1 MYLESGLSMFGSFM
15 CAIFQETDL
24 AGKEHM
30 DLVVAEFGLKSERSM
45 GAMDKRRGF
54 WSFLTEDLKFC
65 CQMRF
70 KDGK

>member
-1 MYLESGLSMFGSFM
+1 MYLESGLCMFGSFM
-15 CAIFQETDL
+15 CAIFRETDL

-30 DLVVAEFGLKSERSM
+30 DLVVAEFGLKLGRSK

-54 WSFLTEDLKFC
+54 WSNLTGHLQFC